1 MPITLTGFAQAT
13 IKNLNLVAK
22 QNDPQLKLTPTGF
35 LRLLLENNAA
45 TEINN
50 IEELRKGLK
59 RTIKLRYLQRGLES
73 EVTDTDDCET
83 PLGADWKE
91 HQIEQPLF
99 SKIGIFISDDEMRQ
113 YEEEAVQT
121 LALGD
126 AQQSPLM
133 RGLYE
138 VLLSKLIGLI
148 GKIDSNLIATQATK
162 WGANAA
168 YSLATSAQTLTIGK
182 SADFSTGYVKLM
194 EDALVNEV
202 NDKLLIC
209 GNGLITR
216 YDIFHKL
223 KTSADSE
230 GIAAL
235 PLNAYYD
242 PRTITGWGKDH
253 FGAFA
258 KGSIGFVDWNR
269 YVGAFAGEK
278 AGSVFFTLPVP
289 VELDGALTSLVFD
302 CQLKYVDC
310 PEYDAEGAVSQARGW
325 KLIVSKNYGLF
336 SAPTDAF
343 AATDVLKG
351 VNGSFH
357 YIAAEQA

>member
-1 MPITLTGFAQAT
+1 MAITLTGFAQAT

-35 LRLLLENNAA
+35 LRLLLENNAT

-148 GKIDSNLIATQATK
+148 GKIDSNLIAAQATK

-289 VELDGALTSLVFD
+289 VELDGTLTSLVFD